1 MKLVIKRG
9 DSYVLLFI
17 ILLFQSGL
25 RVLTKNNLIDD
36 ICTVLMLLCILLNYR
51 YASNIISLYRNVS
64 LALIIFF
71 FLGII
76 SNIRLQLQDYRAV
89 FMDIYIC
96 FRFYIAFIAGCLLA
110 IKSKCAQL
118 RFKSASKLIILI
130 LFVVTF
136 INMFFIN
143 VFPTYS
149 IRIIPCQ
156 QLFFENP
163 AEFASFVII
172 CMIMLI
178 YSNQSVNENIII
190 YLIFGTLMV
199 FSTVRLKSI
208 GAVVLIWIVYVF
220 FIKKITKS
228 KILFYIISLISVF
241 CVGRDT
247 FEYYYLNIKQ
257 PRALLIS
264 KAINIAKDYFPFG
277 TGFGTFGSYASR
289 VFYSR
294 LYSKYGLSTVY
305 GLSKDAGAYITDQMW
320 ATVLAQFGVVG
331 FVICVVFFVF
341 MFKNIKKYCSTN
353 IYSYGCCIYLLL
365 YELLLTLAESALFNP
380 SALTIFFAMGYVMYS
395 SYLNNKSSLIRG
407 RKICQ

>member
-1 MKLVIKRG
+1 MKLVIKKG
-9 DSYVLLFI
+9 DSYIFLFF

-36 ICTVLMLLCILLNYR
+36 ICAMIMLFCILLNYR
-51 YASNIISLYRNVS
+51 YVKNLLCLYRNVS
-64 LALIIFF
+64 LTLIFF
-71 FLGII
+71 CFLGIM
-76 SNIRLQLQDYRAV
+76 SNISLQLQDYRAV
-89 FMDIYIC
+89 FMDIYIS

-110 IKSKCAQL
+110 FKSNCAEL
-118 RFKSASKLIILI
+118 RFKTASKMIILI
-130 LFVVTF
+130 LFAVTF
-136 INMFFIN
+136 VNMFFIN
-143 VFPTYS
+143 IFPTYS
-149 IRIIPCQ
+149 TRIIPCQ

-163 AEFASFVII
+163 AEFSTLVII

-178 YSNQSVNENIII
+178 YSNQSVDENIII

-199 FSTVRLKSI
+199 LSTGRLKSI
-208 GAVVLIWIVYVF
+208 GAVVLVWIVYVF

-228 KILFYIISLISVF
+228 KFLFYLISLISVF

-247 FEYYYLNIKQ
+247 FEYYYLNIEQ
-257 PRALLIS
+257 PRALLLS
-264 KAINIAKDYFPFG
+264 KAINIAKDHFPFG

-289 VFYSR
+289 VFYSE
-294 LYSKYGLSTVY
+294 LYSKYGLSMVY
-305 GLSKDAGAYITDQMW
+305 GLSKDTGAYITDQMW

-331 FVICVVFFVF
+331 FVICVAFFVF

-380 SALTIFFAMGYVMYS
+380 SALTIFFAIGYFMYS
-395 SYLNNKSSLIRG
+395 SYLNNKSSLIG
-407 RKICQ
+407 GSIICR